1 MYRIYQKTQRPVNTV
16 CKKPGRL
23 NEKPNRNRAIRARCA
38 GKKAQIAKTQYS
50 GMQSVSGK
58 PSPSRRSDQRH
69 PYGSG
74 GSVDGGI
81 VIGGFVF
88 GAAVGSGVGVGRG
101 VAVGVGAG
109 VAVGASVGVGAGVAV
124 GVTVGVGAVVAVGF
138 AVGVAVTVGVAVGV
152 GFAVGVA
159 DGADVPGFCVGFAV
173 GVTVGAAVGVG
184 ASVGSE
190 IGVSAGAS
198 VGSAVSASVGSAV
211 GASVGTSIGSAVAC
225 GASVGSD
232 NGMIVLFVCPQLL
245 QASKTTAA
253 QTAAAVINVMI
264 IRIRNRFLRCPVV
277 FFSGSTRS
285 FAVFF
290 SGSTRS
296 FAVFFSG
303 STRSVSRFTRAAER
317 PGMKYSSVS
326 SSSSSAAGIG
336 VLRGTLFFS
345 AEGVVGVPQSLQIF
359 SSGAMNLPQFGQIKD
374 DKPPCPFLRLFPLSA
389 RPDPVPAAYDNGM

>member
-1 MYRIYQKTQRPVNTV
+1 
-16 CKKPGRL
+16 
-23 NEKPNRNRAIRARCA
+23 
-38 GKKAQIAKTQYS
+38 
-50 GMQSVSGK
+50 MQSVSGK

-173 GVTVGAAVGVG
+173 GVGDAVDVGVG

-211 GASVGTSIGSAVAC
+211 GASVGTSIGSTVAC

-245 QASKTTAA
+245 RASKTTAA

-277 FFSGSTRS
+277 S
-285 FAVFF
+285 
-290 SGSTRS
+290 
-296 FAVFFSG
+296 FSG

-326 SSSSSAAGIG
+326 SSSSSAAGTG
-336 VLRGTLFFS
+336 VLRGTLFFC

-374 DKPPCPFLRLFPLSA
+374 DKPPCPFLRRFPLSA

>member
-1 MYRIYQKTQRPVNTV
+1 
-16 CKKPGRL
+16 
-23 NEKPNRNRAIRARCA
+23 
-38 GKKAQIAKTQYS
+38 
-50 GMQSVSGK
+50 MQSVSGK

-211 GASVGTSIGSAVAC
+211 GASVGTSIGSTVAC

-277 FFSGSTRS
+277 S
-285 FAVFF
+285 F

-303 STRSVSRFTRAAER
+303 STRSVSQVTRAAER

-326 SSSSSAAGIG
+326 SSSSSAAGTG
-336 VLRGTLFFS
+336 VLRGTLFFC

-374 DKPPCPFLRLFPLSA
+374 DKPPCPFLRRFPLSA